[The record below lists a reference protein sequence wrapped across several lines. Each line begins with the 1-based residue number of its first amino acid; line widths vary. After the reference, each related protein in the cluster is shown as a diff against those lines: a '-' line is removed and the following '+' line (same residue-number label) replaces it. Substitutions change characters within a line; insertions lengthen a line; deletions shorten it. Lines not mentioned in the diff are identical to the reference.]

1 MIGWLIMEGGV
12 GRTDGE
18 ECTEAESCLIGRE
31 REEMM
36 VIRCEA
42 AR

>member
-1 MIGWLIMEGGV
+1 MAYNGRGV

-18 ECTEAESCLIGRE
+18 ECTEAESYLIGRE

-36 VIRCEA
+36 VIDVR
-42 AR
+42 RLDR